1 MITTRNIICVAGMTL
16 TLVWYTPALAAPPG
30 HLEMVRSGADADL
43 ALGQWGM
50 IAHSLTP
57 YFLCSSPMP
66 PGL

>member
-1 MITTRNIICVAGMTL
+1 MTL